1 MAVSEPCIILN
12 LFYRIYGDSYTP
24 HSYKKCEYCSFLVC
38 QKMISCGESLL
49 ENQSREVSTMENNNN
64 YNNKIITAKIMLLRY
79 TWFNDA
85 RFMYQLSKHV
95 TLHREISWYP
105 KKKKCSR
112 DTQRPGFFSE
122 ENKSLTKDIAF
133 FKSCCFTCNTFW
145 WKSYSKIYRWM
156 KLLQQIVNYC
166 SIKFK

>member
-1 MAVSEPCIILN
+1 
-12 LFYRIYGDSYTP
+12 
-24 HSYKKCEYCSFLVC
+24 
-38 QKMISCGESLL
+38 MISSGESLS

-64 YNNKIITAKIMLLRY
+64 YNDKIITAKIMLLRY

-105 KKKKCSR
+105 KKKNAAMIRKDLVSWAKK
-112 DTQRPGFFSE
+112 TKAWP
-122 ENKSLTKDIAF
+122 KTLHSLKAAVL
-133 FKSCCFTCNTFW
+133 SCNTFW